1 MRLTLKEQ
9 EKYEK
14 AKIFFGQIKQSDD
27 RINSSFA
34 ELRRLKELKYSISSS
49 ITTDESGSIVT
60 VHTQKQSTDAA
71 YVNVIARIDEL
82 EKKIEEETQAFVK
95 LREKVYDV
103 IETAYNEDAKSVL
116 WHKYID
122 GMTNENIAEKL
133 NFSERQIRRIHKRA
147 LISVKIE

>member
-82 EKKIEEETQAFVK
+82 EKKIEATVK
-95 LREKVYDV
+95 E
-103 IETAYNEDAKSVL
+103 
-116 WHKYID
+116 
-122 GMTNENIAEKL
+122 
-133 NFSERQIRRIHKRA
+133 
-147 LISVKIE
+147 